1 MNRRNFFA
9 GAATAVAATTVSR
22 VSMAALPEPVSQ
34 ASTATAPP
42 LVPPN
47 GRPYNPVVTLNV
59 WTTRPDAT
67 SNFVNPPSLPIWI
80 CVG

>member
-34 ASTATAPP
+34 
-42 LVPPN
+42 L
-47 GRPYNPVVTLNV
+47 
-59 WTTRPDAT
+59 
-67 SNFVNPPSLPIWI
+67 SLIHI
-80 CVG
+80 